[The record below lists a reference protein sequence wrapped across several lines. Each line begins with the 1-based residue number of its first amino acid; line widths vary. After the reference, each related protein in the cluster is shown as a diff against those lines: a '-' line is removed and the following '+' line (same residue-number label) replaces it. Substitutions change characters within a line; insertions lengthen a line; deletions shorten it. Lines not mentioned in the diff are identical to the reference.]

1 MNSTHIKIRE
11 SQPVGNSINS
21 IHKYKQ
27 LKSETGMKKWQI
39 FTDMLIMTIK
49 EIVLKH
55 IDRDKEREKKWLK

>member
-27 LKSETGMKKWQI
+27 LKSETGMKNI
-39 FTDMLIMTIK
+39 HRYPDHDK

-55 IDRDKEREKKWLK
+55 INRDKEREKND